1 MKWITAAL
9 LITFA
14 SAAGAQSLAPRSLF
28 IDDRGTQL
36 FDTEAGE
43 GGIRAGSFDVR
54 AAAGIAFGYDTN
66 VYATPG
72 SELEQALA
80 TGEALVRAT
89 NHSATRDITALGFVR
104 ARRFEDARDQ
114 DATEFG
120 ALGSYDGW
128 VGPQDRLTTSFSAER
143 NFESRTEIETPT
155 ELAVSLFDDLRASF
169 AHAHVFNRFSV
180 DSRLDARRAQYDAVS
195 QEFRDRNQYR
205 GELRGAY
212 QLRAGTSW
220 VVSAYYNR
228 DDFDDPGVLALSAD
242 TLGGLMGMRF
252 EVNDLLDFELGAGY
266 FERRYDVD
274 AEPLTGVSL
283 RAALDWQPTRLTT
296 VRAQAL
302 RSDAPTRIDGAF
314 AKIRNEARL
323 TLEHEYS
330 RTLLFT
336 AGARYIEDDFDTINR
351 TDRAWLAEL
360 GMNWS
365 FGRHSVLRFT
375 YDYAARDHA
384 TPERSFERHV
394 ASLAYIGRL

>member
-1 MKWITAAL
+1 MQWIAAAL
-9 LITFA
+9 LFVFA
-14 SAAGAQSLAPRSLF
+14 GTAGAQSLAPRSLF
-28 IDDRGTQL
+28 IDDRGAQL

-43 GGIRAGSFDVR
+43 GGIRAGGFEVR

-72 SELEQALA
+72 GEREEALA
-80 TGEALVRAT
+80 TGEALLRAV

-120 ALGSYDGW
+120 VLGDYDGW
-128 VGPQDRLTTSFSAER
+128 VGPQDRLTTAFSAER
-143 NFESRTEIETPT
+143 NIESRTDIETPT

-180 DSRLDARRAQYDAVS
+180 DSRLDARRVQYENSS

-220 VVSAYYNR
+220 VVSGYYNR

-242 TLGGLMGMRF
+242 TLGGLTGMRF
-252 EVNDLLDFELGAGY
+252 EVNDLLDLELGAGY
-266 FERRYDVD
+266 FERRYDAD
-274 AEPLTGVSL
+274 TEPLTGVSF
-283 RAALDWQPTRLTT
+283 RAALDWEPTRLIT

-302 RSDAPTRIDGAF
+302 RSDAPTRIEGAA
-314 AKIRNEARL
+314 AKIRNEVRL
-323 TLEHEYS
+323 ALEHQYS
-330 RTLLFT
+330 RTLLFN
-336 AGARYIEDDFDTINR
+336 AGARYIEDDFDTLAR
-351 TDRAWLAEL
+351 TDRAWLAEF
-360 GMNWS
+360 GAAWS
-365 FGRHSVLRFT
+365 FGRHSVVRFT